1 MTYTDLADIN
11 LALFD
16 GGAPAGG
23 EGTGAAA
30 PAGQAEIKGGSQ
42 AAPGNTRRGR
52 PGGTSVLYGK
62 QPAEAGGGDSREQQP
77 SDAGREKEPEVQTTS
92 NTLEEKR
99 RAYRA
104 LVEGEYKDFYTE
116 DTQRIIDRR
125 FRETRDLEQQ
135 AARVQPVLD
144 MLMQR
149 YKIPDG
155 DLSKLTKAVENDD
168 AYWSQA
174 AEEAGMNVEQYKQ
187 FQKLQR
193 ENAALLQAQRQRQ
206 SQQAA
211 QQQLQKWYA
220 EGEQLKA
227 DYPDF
232 DLGTE
237 ARNPQFLSM
246 LKSGVP
252 VKLAYEVLH
261 MDGIKAGV
269 AQAAAQRTAKQVV
282 DGIRA
287 KGARPPENGTAAQSG
302 FTVKDDVSKL
312 TKKDRAEIARRA
324 ARGERITF

>member
-193 ENAALLQAQRQRQ
+193 ENAALLQACLLYTSPSPRDC
-206 SQQAA
+206 S
-211 QQQLQKWYA
+211 
-220 EGEQLKA
+220 
-227 DYPDF
+227 
-232 DLGTE
+232 
-237 ARNPQFLSM
+237 
-246 LKSGVP
+246 
-252 VKLAYEVLH
+252 
-261 MDGIKAGV
+261 
-269 AQAAAQRTAKQVV
+269 
-282 DGIRA
+282 
-287 KGARPPENGTAAQSG
+287 
-302 FTVKDDVSKL
+302 
-312 TKKDRAEIARRA
+312 
-324 ARGERITF
+324 

>member
-1 MTYTDLADIN
+1 M
-11 LALFD
+11 
-16 GGAPAGG
+16 
-23 EGTGAAA
+23 
-30 PAGQAEIKGGSQ
+30 
-42 AAPGNTRRGR
+42 
-52 PGGTSVLYGK
+52 
-62 QPAEAGGGDSREQQP
+62 
-77 SDAGREKEPEVQTTS
+77 QTTS

-211 QQQLQKWYA
+211 QQQLQKMVRR
-220 EGEQLKA
+220 G
-227 DYPDF
+227 
-232 DLGTE
+232 
-237 ARNPQFLSM
+237 
-246 LKSGVP
+246 
-252 VKLAYEVLH
+252 
-261 MDGIKAGV
+261 
-269 AQAAAQRTAKQVV
+269 RTAQGRLSGLRPGHRGQEPTVPLHAQ
-282 DGIRA
+282 IR
-287 KGARPPENGTAAQSG
+287 RPREAG
-302 FTVKDDVSKL
+302 L
-312 TKKDRAEIARRA
+312 
-324 ARGERITF
+324 